1 LRQFDV
7 YPNPS
12 TAARAFAPYV
22 VVLQSHHI
30 GGIDTVVVAPLVNDA
45 QPNLAPLDVP
55 VSFNGEELTI
65 AVAELGGAERS
76 QLRRRAGDLLLY
88 EDAVRR
94 ALDRLFT
101 GF

>member
-12 TAARAFAPYV
+12 TAARPFAPYV
-22 VVLQSHHI
+22 VVLQSQYLS
-30 GGIDTVVVAPLVNDA
+30 GLDTVVVAPLVNDA
-45 QPNLAPLDVP
+45 EPELAPLDVP
-55 VSFNGEELTI
+55 VDFSGEKFAL
-65 AVAELGGAERS
+65 AVAELGGVERS
-76 QLRRRAGDLLLY
+76 ALRRRSGDLVAY
-88 EDAVRR
+88 EDAIRR